1 MLPATRCS
9 PSSKISEII
18 PIAGPAQPMAA
29 RGSRQ
34 HRRHNDGIGI
44 IAVDDDGAELE
55 DDVGSV
61 GGPSGPGDPASV
73 SEVSAGL
80 SQAWRLL
87 GGLAPPRLDGAA
99 LRAWWA
105 PGWIKVEMEFR
116 LEPAAAGTLL
126 STETRILATD
136 PSSRRFFAAYW
147 FLIRAS
153 SAAIRREVRSWCQ
166 PWSNVI
172 RRSKR
177 SGECRLVCPDRHFL
191 TPGFAP
197 TPGIR

>member
-1 MLPATRCS
+1 MSSLS
-9 PSSKISEII
+9 PIK
-18 PIAGPAQPMAA
+18 
-29 RGSRQ
+29 
-34 HRRHNDGIGI
+34 
-44 IAVDDDGAELE
+44 
-55 DDVGSV
+55 
-61 GGPSGPGDPASV
+61 
-73 SEVSAGL
+73 VSAGL

-99 LRAWWA
+99 LRAWSD
-105 PGWIKVEMEFR
+105 PGWIKVAMEFR
-116 LEPAAAGTLL
+116 LEPAPAGTLL

-153 SAAIRREVRSWCQ
+153 SAAIRREVRSWCH
-166 PWSNVI
+166 PWANVL

-191 TPGFAP
+191 TPGFGP

>member
-1 MLPATRCS
+1 VQLVSSEGVGHAPSVYWPCAVPGQSHWCS
-9 PSSKISEII
+9 RAQVEAPVFLEVAVADHGAQGEDGLGAVQAPSCS
-18 PIAGPAQPMAA
+18 A
-29 RGSRQ
+29 
-34 HRRHNDGIGI
+34 
-44 IAVDDDGAELE
+44 
-55 DDVGSV
+55 DVEPV
-61 GGPSGPGDPASV
+61 ADQ
-73 SEVSAGL
+73 VSAGL
-80 SQAWRLL
+80 SQARRLL

-99 LRAWWA
+99 LRAWSD
-105 PGWIKVEMEFR
+105 PGWIKVAMEFR
-116 LEPAAAGTLL
+116 LEPAPAGALL

-136 PSSRRFFAAYW
+136 PSSRRFFAVYW

-172 RRSKR
+172 TRSQR

-191 TPGFAP
+191 TPGFGP